1 MFGDKQIKTVSD
13 AGGVLVYSSDFSVLV
28 PNGAGDGI
36 TRIAVFHRG
45 DNFDSRI
52 MIFSGSLLDG
62 RFSVSGYDCSKEP
75 AAELSGQFWVYY
87 YDGFVAFVE
96 C

>member
-1 MFGDKQIKTVSD
+1 
-13 AGGVLVYSSDFSVLV
+13 
-28 PNGAGDGI
+28 
-36 TRIAVFHRG
+36 
-45 DNFDSRI
+45 